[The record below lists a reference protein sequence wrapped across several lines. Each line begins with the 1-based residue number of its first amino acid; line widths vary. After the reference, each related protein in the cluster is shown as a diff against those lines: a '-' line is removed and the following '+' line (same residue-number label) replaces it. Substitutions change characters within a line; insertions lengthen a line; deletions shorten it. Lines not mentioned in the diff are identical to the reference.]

1 VNINNRQQLLA
12 IVAVAA
18 IGLFL
23 GDRLVLTPLTTSFKE
38 RSQKITSLK
47 KSITQGEL
55 LLDRDKRIRETWDNM
70 RTNTLPVNLSA
81 AENEV
86 VKSFFRWSEQ
96 SGISITS
103 TRPQWRRNTDD
114 YMLLECRAD
123 TCGTIESR
131 WGFVYEIEKDPLAL
145 KVESVEITTRDNNG
159 QQLAMAVQVSGLL
172 LTPEE
177 QP

>member
-1 VNINNRQQLLA
+1 MNINNRQQLLA

-18 IGLFL
+18 IALLL
-23 GDRLVLTPLTTSFKE
+23 GDRLVLTPLTTAWKE
-38 RSQKITSLK
+38 RSQKIVSLK
-47 KSITQGEL
+47 KSLNQGEL
-55 LLDRDKRIRETWDNM
+55 LLDRDKRIRETWNNM

-86 VKSFFRWSEQ
+86 VKAFFRWSEQ

-123 TCGTIESR
+123 TFGSIESLSR
-131 WGFVYEIEKDPLAL
+131 FLYEIEKDPLAL
-145 KVESVEITTRDNNG
+145 RVESVEITTRDNNG
-159 QQLAMAVQVSGLL
+159 QQLAMGVQVSGLL

>member
-1 VNINNRQQLLA
+1 VNINNRQQLLV
-12 IVAVAA
+12 IVLGIAVAYL
-18 IGLFL
+18 I
-23 GDRLVLTPLTTSFKE
+23 GDRLVFTPLQHSWQE
-38 RSQKITSLK
+38 RHEKIISLR
-47 KSITQGEL
+47 KSIAQGEL
-55 LLDRDKRIRETWDNM
+55 LLDRDKRIRETWNNM
-70 RTNTLPVNLSA
+70 RTNTLPTNISA

-86 VKSFFRWSEQ
+86 VKAFFRWSEQ

-103 TRPQWRRNTDD
+103 TRPQWRRSEND

-123 TCGTIESR
+123 TFGSVESISR
-131 WGFVYEIEKDPLAL
+131 FLYEIEKDPLAL

-177 QP
+177 Q